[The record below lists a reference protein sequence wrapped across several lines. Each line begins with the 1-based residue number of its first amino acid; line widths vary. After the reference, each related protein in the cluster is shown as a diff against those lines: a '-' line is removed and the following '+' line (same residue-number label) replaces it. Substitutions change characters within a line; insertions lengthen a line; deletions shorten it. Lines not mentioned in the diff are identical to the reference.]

1 MKIKRT
7 VKQHFYDRELWP
19 KPVDAGTQEIIGK
32 QRMEN
37 IIRGTTLNA
46 LEFKRGYKDAR
57 FRPDEAMKDLREKGK
72 LETFYADYELLED

>member
-19 KPVDAGTQEIIGK
+19 KPVDAGAQEVIGRE
-32 QRMEN
+32 RMEN
-37 IIRGTTLNA
+37 IIRGTKLNA
-46 LEFKRGYKDAR
+46 LEFERGFAYAQ

-72 LETFYADYELLED
+72 IETFYADYELIEA